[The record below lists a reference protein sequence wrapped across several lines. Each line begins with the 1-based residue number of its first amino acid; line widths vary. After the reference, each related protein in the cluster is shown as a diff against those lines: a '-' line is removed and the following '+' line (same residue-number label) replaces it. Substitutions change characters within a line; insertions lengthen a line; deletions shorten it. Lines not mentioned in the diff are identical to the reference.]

1 MQLSDEEIAFYDII
15 LLGKDYVESD
25 EMVRQIARDVTASL
39 KKNLKID
46 WLNQEKVKSDIRV
59 KVAEILL
66 KAEFPTEQVDK
77 LIPVIMRQT
86 ESNYGEMEFDS

>member
-1 MQLSDEEIAFYDII
+1 MHLHETWFSLRKYWCFCSAGRQKA
-15 LLGKDYVESD
+15 GES
-25 EMVRQIARDVTASL
+25 QIPCQ
-39 KKNLKID
+39 
-46 WLNQEKVKSDIRV
+46 NQEKVKSDIRV

-86 ESNYGEMEFDS
+86 ESNYGEMEFEI